1 MRPGKECSWLF
12 LIAAS
17 SVVLGGEHKDWCKYC
32 ANSDLVLV
40 SMMLDAKAWTK
51 LGGTSLAGTDLVSG
65 IIHSPVLLHLLAHNT
80 VRPL

>member
-1 MRPGKECSWLF
+1 MRPGKERSWLF

-17 SVVLGGEHKDWCKYC
+17 RVVLGGDHNDWCKYC

-40 SMMLDAKAWTK
+40 LMTLDANAWIK
-51 LGGTSLAGTDLVSG
+51 FGGTSLAGTDLVSG